1 LTFEGDKKRTIW
13 KGRAFQFNVEEVSFP
28 DGRKTVVEVIR
39 HPGSSGII
47 PIEEPRSVIL
57 IRQFRPAV
65 GRFIWE
71 IPAGTM
77 HPGEDPLECAKRE
90 LQEECGL
97 LAQRFEKLG
106 DILVA
111 PGYSN
116 ERIHLFMATDLMPS
130 KQNLDEDEV
139 LTTEVVP
146 LDHAMEMMENGEI
159 QDAMTMVGLH
169 MAHRELKR
177 RS

>member
-1 LTFEGDKKRTIW
+1 
-13 KGRAFQFNVEEVSFP
+13 
-28 DGRKTVVEVIR
+28 
-39 HPGSSGII
+39 
-47 PIEEPRSVIL
+47 
-57 IRQFRPAV
+57 
-65 GRFIWE
+65 
-71 IPAGTM
+71 
-77 HPGEDPLECAKRE
+77 
-90 LQEECGL
+90 L

-111 PGYSN
+111 PGYSD

-159 QDAMTMVGLH
+159 QDAMTMIGLH